1 MKKSK
6 KILLIVAAA
15 LILTG
20 CITMGAAWGSLSK
33 MSREEIAFIQFEEK
47 THTITE
53 PFNDMIISTINSSI
67 QILPSSDGSCRV
79 VCDDN
84 EKLYHQVSFQES
96 EGGTTLH
103 IAQHNEWE
111 WYETLGGLHWEED
124 PVLTVYLPQTEYEVM
139 DAASGSGDITVAPD
153 FRFRTL
159 HLNSTSG
166 NTTLTE
172 LEAEH
177 LNVLSASGDILL
189 RSVRVS
195 EGVYLQNVS
204 GFTRVENLTASE
216 LTTASSSGDTVLENA
231 FSGYLSVRTISGV
244 TRVHSGNFSD
254 TSYFET
260 SSGDIE
266 IVDSV
271 CGDQT
276 LHSVSGN
283 VALYNVRTSAME
295 LRSTSGD
302 LELQNVLSDGN
313 AHCETVSGEITLI
326 GSDAENLELVTS
338 SGDVS
343 GNLLTPKIFITET
356 ASGIVDIPPTDQSG
370 GTCYVRTTSGN
381 ISIVIVP

>member
-6 KILLIVAAA
+6 KILLIAAVA

-20 CITMGAAWGSLSK
+20 CITMGAAWASLSK
-33 MSREEIAFIQFEEK
+33 MSAEEIAFMQFEEK

-53 PFNDMIISTINSSI
+53 PFNDIIISTINSSI
-67 QILPSSDGSCRV
+67 QILPSSDGSCRI

-84 EKLYHQVSFQES
+84 EKMYHQVSFQES
-96 EGGTTLH
+96 EDGTVLH
-103 IAQHNEWE
+103 IAQRNEWK
-111 WYETLGGLHWEED
+111 WYETLGGLHWEET
-124 PVLTVYLPQTEYEVM
+124 PVLIVYLPQTEYEIL
-139 DAASGSGDITVAPD
+139 DAVSGSGDITVAPD
-153 FRFRTL
+153 FRFGTL

-166 NTTLTE
+166 NTALTE

-195 EGVYLQNVS
+195 EGVSLQNVS

-216 LTTASSSGDTVLENA
+216 LTTVSFSGDTDLENA
-231 FSGYLSVRTISGV
+231 SSGYLSVRTISGI

-260 SSGDIE
+260 SSGDME
-266 IVDSV
+266 IVDSL

-276 LHSVSGN
+276 LKTVSGN
-283 VALYNVRTSAME
+283 VALYNVRTRAME

-343 GNLLTPKIFITET
+343 GNLLSPKNFITET
-356 ASGIVDIPPTDQSG
+356 SSGYVDVPPSDESA
-370 GTCYVRTTSGN
+370 GTCYIRTVSGN
-381 ISIVIVP
+381 ISIVIEP